1 MMKKKELSV
10 KQGNSWSRYYSNDDA
25 YEKALVNDS
34 KILKEAK
41 NKKRKYIDG
50 LGDELIEL
58 VIIEEDNDF
67 YYWSISK
74 FNINNNRLTQD
85 ELEIIKEQYL
95 DVNDRMIVHFMI
107 H

>member
-1 MMKKKELSV
+1 V

-25 YEKALVNDS
+25 YEKLVNDS
-34 KILKEAK
+34 KIT
-41 NKKRKYIDG
+41 KKRQKKAKKGKVYIDG

-58 VIIEEDNDF
+58 GNIKEEDNDF

-95 DVNDRMIVHFMI
+95 DVNE
-107 H
+107 